1 MWRSSTACGYIQE
14 IWLTSATQPRSIAGA
29 SLFLRG
35 VMPRSPEGERHA
47 PPRSP
52 LRPPCPR
59 AVMHSK
65 NPLNNLT
72 PNCVTI
78 TEPACDRKEPK
89 FSVPRSARIARQDS
103 RLGCRQIPA
112 QAFHDQSVDI
122 LKELLRDSD
131 IYLALRIDEL
141 REHDNVWIPVSPL
154 PTCSAASRGKKTP
167 PVVGT
172 GRRSRRGGLR
182 AARAPPAQ
190 FIRN

>member
-1 MWRSSTACGYIQE
+1 
-14 IWLTSATQPRSIAGA
+14 
-29 SLFLRG
+29 
-35 VMPRSPEGERHA
+35 MPRSPKGERHA

-65 NPLNNLT
+65 NPGNNLT

-78 TEPACDRKEPK
+78 TEPACDRKEQK
-89 FSVPRSARIARQDS
+89 FGVPRSARIARQDS

-112 QAFHDQSVDI
+112 QAFHDQSVDL

-131 IYLALRIDEL
+131 VYLALRIDEL

-154 PTCSAASRGKKTP
+154 PHLFRRFAGQKSAARSGDGQALPARGLKSGQSPAGAIHSQLTVSISR
-167 PVVGT
+167 
-172 GRRSRRGGLR
+172 
-182 AARAPPAQ
+182 
-190 FIRN
+190 F